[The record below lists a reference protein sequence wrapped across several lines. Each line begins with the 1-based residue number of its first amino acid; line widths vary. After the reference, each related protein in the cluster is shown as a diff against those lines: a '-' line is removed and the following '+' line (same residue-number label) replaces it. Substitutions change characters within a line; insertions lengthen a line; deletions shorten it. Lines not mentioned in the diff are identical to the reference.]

1 MVLFTG
7 VQIVYVWFSVAILA
21 WALPSTSGPQQGV
34 SERQRMAE
42 KSFVNTP
49 DQDSW
54 FKHQIIYVPR
64 RNDWP
69 VVVDPSYSPGLVQMN
84 GNDSG
89 YLGFPS
95 KIFRF

>member
-21 WALPSTSGPQQGV
+21 WALPCTSGPQQGV
-34 SERQRMAE
+34 SERQRMFE
-42 KSFVNTP
+42 ESFVNTP

-54 FKHQIIYVPR
+54 FKRQIIYVPR

-69 VVVDPSYSPGLVQMN
+69 VVVDPSLQPWPGAN
-84 GNDSG
+84 EW
-89 YLGFPS
+89 
-95 KIFRF
+95 K

>member
-42 KSFVNTP
+42 ESFVNTP

-54 FKHQIIYVPR
+54 FKRQIIYVPR

-69 VVVDPSYSPGLVQMN
+69 VIVDPSLQPWPGLKKWN
-84 GNDSG
+84 
-89 YLGFPS
+89 
-95 KIFRF
+95 

>member
-42 KSFVNTP
+42 ESFVNTP
-49 DQDSW
+49 DQD
-54 FKHQIIYVPR
+54 
-64 RNDWP
+64 
-69 VVVDPSYSPGLVQMN
+69 
-84 GNDSG
+84 
-89 YLGFPS
+89 
-95 KIFRF
+95 

>member
-34 SERQRMAE
+34 IERQRMADE
-42 KSFVNTP
+42 SFVNSP

-54 FKHQIIYVPR
+54 FKRQIIYVPR

-69 VVVDPSYSPGLVQMN
+69 VVVDPSLQPWPGAN
-84 GNDSG
+84 EW
-89 YLGFPS
+89 
-95 KIFRF
+95 K